1 MSHRKSSAGHFR
13 QHRQSLS
20 ASGVVTSKKES
31 ALIFLLNHWEE
42 KKKYQC
48 TPIE

>member
-1 MSHRKSSAGHFR
+1 MSHRKSCVGHIR
-13 QHRQSLS
+13 QHCRSS
-20 ASGVVTSKKES
+20 VASVAVTSKEE
-31 ALIFLLNHWEE
+31 ATLIFLVNRWEE

>member
-1 MSHRKSSAGHFR
+1 MSHRKSSVGHIR
-13 QHRQSLS
+13 QHCQSS
-20 ASGVVTSKKES
+20 VASGTVTSKEE
-31 ALIFLLNHWEE
+31 ATLIFFVNHWEE

>member
-1 MSHRKSSAGHFR
+1 MSHRKSSAGHIR
-13 QHRQSLS
+13 QHRQSWL
-20 ASGVVTSKKES
+20 ASGAVTSKEE
-31 ALIFLLNHWEE
+31 ATLVFFVNHWEE